1 MSNPLIQ
8 MRQLREQQRQL
19 EEAIRNLENNPQ
31 LKAELEFETEFRALL
46 SKHGKTLEE
55 AVQVMDPDLRLVTSA
70 VLEGRKL
77 RAKRRTPEELAAAGI
92 PQRKGTVG
100 KDRVVAPVGPVYQY
114 TNPFSGEQIITAN
127 VALHRVGKLWI
138 AEHGKDEVKSWGVL
152 TEVQAA

>member
-77 RAKRRTPEELAAAGI
+77 RAKRRTPEATQIYRANTLKNVPGVDPESLHAIYGPA
-92 PQRKGTVG
+92 
-100 KDRVVAPVGPVYQY
+100 VVFLEKVWP
-114 TNPFSGEQIITAN
+114 
-127 VALHRVGKLWI
+127 
-138 AEHGKDEVKSWGVL
+138 
-152 TEVQAA
+152 